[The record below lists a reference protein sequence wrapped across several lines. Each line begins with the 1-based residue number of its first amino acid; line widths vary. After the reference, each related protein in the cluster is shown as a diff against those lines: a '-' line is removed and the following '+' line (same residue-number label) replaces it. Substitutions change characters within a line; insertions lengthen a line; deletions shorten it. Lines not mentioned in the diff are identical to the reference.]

1 MELDDSRKSKSECEK
16 TTKRPNRLF
25 QQHYS
30 RKNKDTTSVP
40 PPSLDAPRNDV
51 TMPSNDSSRI
61 DSKVQNSSPLTSEST
76 TSNRQAYQS
85 K

>member
-1 MELDDSRKSKSECEK
+1 MDDSRKPESECKE
-16 TTKRPNRLF
+16 TIERPDKLF

-40 PPSLDAPRNDV
+40 SPSLDAHLDDI
-51 TMPSNDSSRI
+51 TMSSDDSSRI

-76 TSNRQAYQS
+76 ALNPQADQNR
-85 K
+85 